1 MLRVRLLGGID
12 ITRDTLPF
20 ELPARQKAVALLVML
35 LTAPE
40 GRLERRHAATALFA
54 ESPPDRALANLRLQ
68 VFHLQQALAAGGA
81 AEWLDAGRD
90 ALAWR
95 RNGATWIDVDA
106 FNDAAGRLRDARV
119 DGVDAADVDA
129 ARRALALYRG
139 ELAPGVYL
147 PAIDAARDALAAR
160 HRAVS
165 LWLGQHLATHGA
177 WHEALR
183 IAAALVDDDP
193 LDDEAQ
199 QLLVRVLLGRG
210 DPAAAAAAIKGYAAQ
225 LDPHGEASEVVAWGA
240 AVLAGDRRDAG
251 RPTDAVLP
259 EQRVAPKA
267 VVQAP
272 RSTLVGRANERR
284 ALAEM
289 LRGHAIVTLIG
300 PGGTGKTRLATE
312 VAAARSAALA
322 DHAWFVDLGAVERP
336 GQVLAQVALA
346 LGVGHVPGQAP
357 DNGIRTRLHGLRGL
371 VVLDNC
377 EHVIESAAAAARLV
391 VGSGEGIRVLATSRR
406 PLGLDGEIVWRL
418 GPLSL
423 PPEPG
428 RGTATWH
435 DLETYDAPQLFVIRA
450 GLVRDEA
457 TATDQAAAVVSICRQ
472 LDGLPLAIELV
483 AAQCRVLSLG
493 ELAAD
498 INLLAHSV
506 DDGQRWRPSRHR
518 TLRSTI
524 AWSYNLLEPDERALL
539 RRLAVFSGGF
549 TRAAAAAVVG
559 AGGGA
564 GRGAAGAAVR
574 TMLPRL
580 VDRSLLAMSPDAGTT
595 PRFHL
600 LHTIRHFAARQ
611 LEQDDRAD
619 RWQRRHALYFERIAV
634 QAEGAF
640 LGRDEALW
648 LARLRLDHTNL
659 VAAIQ
664 WSAANGQPELA
675 MRIAAHLWRH
685 WYGAGHVPQATAML
699 TALAD
704 DLPLTAPAH
713 LRHMALFAL
722 GQLAFAQGS
731 YDRADEA
738 LRAAVAGFAS
748 EGDERHQAL
757 GLTFLCRTAIN
768 RADFDAA
775 AEHGRTALAL
785 LTARDDPHAIAIVQ
799 LALAD
804 GSIRQMKLDEAVAL
818 YRACLGTWRALRYAS
833 GAASAHLGL
842 GMVRLRQADYRRA
855 RAHFERSLALR
866 HRAKEEIGVAAAE
879 ALIAA
884 VDAAVGDL
892 GAARVGFAASLE
904 RYRAHGNIAGVA
916 SCLHNLGDVAW
927 RRGEL
932 EAADQHYEQA
942 LMLPYVSDPMRAWLS
957 YARAE
962 VRLAQGDAVG
972 AAEHIGAARTL
983 ASAHALQDLVA
994 DTLRLEARL
1003 AFDRGD
1009 VAGAHRMLA
1018 ESLGIWRGQGALEGA
1033 LRALDTWLAC
1043 APAEVSPAAAIELQ
1057 AAIDHWRERKA
1068 CPRASVEQRGV
1079 DARIAAALAVVGPHV
1094 AAEARSR
1101 GRRWPMEA
1109 LWEVSDRVGAADDRD
1124 GGPRQHGHGGHD

>member
-1 MLRVRLLGGID
+1 MLRVHLLGGID
-12 ITRDTLPF
+12 IARDTLPV

-40 GRLERRHAATALFA
+40 GRVERRQAAAALFA
-54 ESPPDRALANLRLQ
+54 GSPPDRALANLRLQ

-81 AEWLDAGRD
+81 TEWLDAGRD
-90 ALAWR
+90 TLAWR
-95 RNGATWIDVDA
+95 RDSATWIDVDA
-106 FNDAAGRLRDARV
+106 FNDAADRLHSPHGDT
-119 DGVDAADVDA
+119 GDVDT

-139 ELAPGVYL
+139 ELAPGIYL
-147 PAIDAARDALAAR
+147 PAIEAAREALAAR
-160 HRAVS
+160 QRAVS
-165 LWLGQHLATHGA
+165 LWLGEHLATKRA
-177 WHEALR
+177 WHEAQH
-183 IAAALVDDDP
+183 IAAALVDEDP
-193 LDDEAQ
+193 LDERAQ

-210 DPAAAAAAIKGYAAQ
+210 DPAAAAAAIDRYAAQ
-225 LDPHGEASEVVAWGA
+225 LDPHGPVSDIVPWGA
-240 AVLAGDRRDAG
+240 AALAGDRHDDG
-251 RPTDAVLP
+251 RPVDGGPTDRRGA
-259 EQRVAPKA
+259 AKA
-267 VVQAP
+267 VVHAP
-272 RSTLVGRANERR
+272 RSALVGRANERR
-284 ALAEM
+284 ALADM
-289 LRGHAIVTLIG
+289 LRSHAIVTLIG

-312 VAAARSAALA
+312 VAAARSATSA

-357 DNGIRTRLHGLRGL
+357 DNGVRTRLQGLRGL

-377 EHVIESAAAAARLV
+377 EHVIESAAAAARLLA
-391 VGSGEGIRVLATSRR
+391 GSGEGIRVLATSRR
-406 PLGLDGEIVWRL
+406 PLGLDDEIVWRL

-423 PPEPG
+423 PPAPG
-428 RGTATWH
+428 RGTGTWH
-435 DLETYDAPQLFVIRA
+435 DLETYDAPQLFVLRA

-457 TATDQAAAVVSICRQ
+457 TAADQAAAVVAICRQ

-483 AAQCRVLSLG
+483 AAQCRVLSVG

-498 INLLAHSV
+498 IHLLAHSV
-506 DDGQRWRPSRHR
+506 NDGQRWRPSRHR

-524 AWSYNLLEPDERALL
+524 AWSYNLLKPDERALL

-549 TRAAAAAVVG
+549 TGAAAAAVVG
-559 AGGGA
+559 AAGSGRRASGA
-564 GRGAAGAAVR
+564 TVGP
-574 TMLPRL
+574 MLRRL
-580 VDRSLLAMSPDAGTT
+580 VDQSLLAMSPDAGAA
-595 PRFHL
+595 PRFQL
-600 LHTIRHFAARQ
+600 LHTIRHFAAQQ
-611 LEQDDRAD
+611 LEREDRAR
-619 RWQRRHALYFERIAV
+619 RWHRRHALYFERIAV
-634 QAEGAF
+634 RAEGAF
-640 LGRDEALW
+640 LGRDEVRW

-685 WYGAGHVPQATAML
+685 WYGAGHVPQAAAVL

-704 DLPLTAPAH
+704 DLPRTAPAH
-713 LRHMALFAL
+713 LRHMAHFAL

-731 YDRADEA
+731 YERAADA
-738 LRAAVAGFAS
+738 LRSAVAGFAS

-775 AEHGRTALAL
+775 AEHGRAALAL
-785 LTARDDPHAIAIVQ
+785 LAARDDPHAVAIVQ

-804 GSIRQMKLDEAVAL
+804 GSVRQMKLDEAVTL
-818 YRACLGTWRALRYAS
+818 YRACLSTWRALRYAS

-855 RAHFERSLALR
+855 RAHFGRSLALR

-892 GAARVGFAASLE
+892 VAARNGFAASLE

-927 RRGEL
+927 RSGDL
-932 EAADQHYEQA
+932 ETADQHYEQA
-942 LMLPYVSDPMRAWLS
+942 LALPYVSDPMRAWLS

-962 VRLAQGDAVG
+962 VRLAQGDEIG
-972 AAEHIGAARTL
+972 AAEHVGAARNL
-983 ASAHALQDLVA
+983 AGAHALQDLVA

-1003 AFDRGD
+1003 AYVRGD
-1009 VAGAHRMLA
+1009 VAEAHRMLA

-1033 LRALDTWLAC
+1033 LRALDTWLSC
-1043 APAEVSPAAAIELQ
+1043 APAAMAPAAAIELQ

-1068 CPRASVEQRGV
+1068 CPRSSVEQRGV
-1079 DARIAAALAVVGPHV
+1079 DARIAAAQAIVGPVV
-1094 AAEARSR
+1094 AARARR
-1101 GRRWPMEA
+1101 QGRHWPMES
-1109 LWEVSDRVGAADDRD
+1109 LWEVSERVGAAAGWA
-1124 GGPRQHGHGGHD
+1124 GGPRQPASGDDD